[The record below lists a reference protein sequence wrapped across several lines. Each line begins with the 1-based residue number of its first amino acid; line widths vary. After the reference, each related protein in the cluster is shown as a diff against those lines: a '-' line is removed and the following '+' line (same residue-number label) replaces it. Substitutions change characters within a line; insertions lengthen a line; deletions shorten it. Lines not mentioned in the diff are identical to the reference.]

1 MYDETFPC
9 VMYPLGKTNQYLWRL
24 SLISII
30 SRVNCQGGGVGWWLW
45 RGVVVVEGEW
55 WLWRGSGGCGGG
67 VVVVE
72 GEWWL

>member
-45 RGVVVVEGEW
+45 RG
-55 WLWRGSGGCGGG
+55 SGGCGGG

-72 GEWWL
+72 GE